1 MALEQAIIGHIIM
14 LIVVILI
21 GFGVAGIHLW
31 EWWHPVDDDPSNKS
45 KERR

>member
-1 MALEQAIIGHIIM
+1 MTFEQVIIGETIL

-31 EWWHPVDDDPSNKS
+31 EWCHPIEPTQ
-45 KERR
+45 